1 MNLGVRQGK
10 KSISFVDRDPDFTFI
25 ASLGVAV
32 SLLSLG
38 VGRFWLASNLRRYLW
53 SNTTIL
59 GHPLVYDGDAR
70 VELLHFAVGAAPL
83 AVIGF
88 ALYRFE
94 SPIPGDYGEYF
105 YLATAIFAF
114 AYWRAMRFANWRYRL
129 NHTLWRG
136 RHFHVEG
143 SVVAYFLRAFGWGT
157 ANAISLGLAWPS
169 AQAAL
174 NRYTLRHAHYGSRCF
189 EFVGSGAILRRR
201 GIFLLPAWLWS
212 RVLLIISVLA
222 IWICNTAL
230 NENMLKMPD
239 DEWAGS
245 AADAAGRSMMGY
257 SLVVVVLL
265 PIVAC
270 AYPRF
275 VALTWKWQLEGVRFG
290 EAYVTSGLK
299 LSSFMGIYFVFYAF
313 VAGIVLLTLLAWSTL
328 EWWYT
333 DDPMYLVAVFYYCV
347 IGADVAWNWLFA
359 PRFWAIF
366 IGSLTLHDPVL
377 LSVIAAEALIAAEA
391 FPVHG
396 QAFAKLPE

>member
-1 MNLGVRQGK
+1 MSESTDESRSSPTQ

-25 ASLGVAV
+25 ASLGVAI

-38 VGRFWLASNLRRYLW
+38 VGRFWLASKLRRYLW

-59 GHPLVYDGDAR
+59 GHPLVYDGDAW

-83 AVIGF
+83 AGIGF
-88 ALYRFE
+88 VLYRLE
-94 SPIPGDYGEYF
+94 SPLLRENGEYF
-105 YLATAIFAF
+105 FLATAIFAF
-114 AYWRAMRFANWRYRL
+114 AYWRAMRFAAWRYRL

-136 RHFHVEG
+136 RRFRAEG
-143 SVVAYFLRAFGWGT
+143 SVAAYFLRALGWGT
-157 ANAISLGLAWPS
+157 ASAISLGLAWPS

-174 NRYTLRHAHYGSRCF
+174 NRYMLRHTHYGSHCF
-189 EFVGSGAILRRR
+189 EFVGSSTILTSR

-212 RVLLIISVLA
+212 RVLLIISVSA
-222 IWICNTAL
+222 VWVCNTAL

-257 SLVVVVLL
+257 SLAVVVLL
-265 PIVAC
+265 PIVAF

-328 EWWYT
+328 EWWYA
-333 DDPMYLVAVFYYCV
+333 DEPMYLVAAFYYCA

-359 PRFWAIF
+359 PRFWAIV

-377 LSVIAAEALIAAEA
+377 LSVIATKA

>member
-1 MNLGVRQGK
+1 MPENTDESRSWPTQR
-10 KSISFVDRDPDFTFI
+10 SISFVDRDPDFTFI
-25 ASLGVAV
+25 VSLGVAI

-53 SNTTIL
+53 SNTKIL
-59 GHPLVYDGDAR
+59 GQPLDYDGDAW

-83 AVIGF
+83 AGIGF
-88 ALYRFE
+88 VLYRLE
-94 SPIPGDYGEYF
+94 SPLLGENGEYF
-105 YLATAIFAF
+105 FLATAIFAF
-114 AYWRAMRFANWRYRL
+114 AYWRAMRFAAWRYRL

-136 RHFHVEG
+136 RRFRAEG

-157 ANAISLGLAWPS
+157 ASAISLGLAWPS

-174 NRYTLRHAHYGSRCF
+174 NRYMLRHTHYGSRCF
-189 EFVGSGAILRRR
+189 EYVGSSTILRSR

-212 RVLLIISVLA
+212 RVLLIISVSA
-222 IWICNTAL
+222 VWVCNTAL

-265 PIVAC
+265 PIVAF

-299 LSSFMGIYFVFYAF
+299 LSSFTGICFVFYAF

-328 EWWYT
+328 EWWYA
-333 DDPMYLVAVFYYCV
+333 DEPMYLVAAFYYCA
-347 IGADVAWNWLFA
+347 IAADVAWNWLFA
-359 PRFWAIF
+359 PRFWAIV

-377 LSVIAAEALIAAEA
+377 LSVIATKA

>member
-1 MNLGVRQGK
+1 MRESTDESWRSPTQ
-10 KSISFVDRDPDFTFI
+10 KSISFINRDPDFTFI
-25 ASLGVAV
+25 ASLGVAIG
-32 SLLSLG
+32 LLSLG

-59 GHPLVYDGDAR
+59 GHPLDYDGDAR

-83 AVIGF
+83 VGIGF
-88 ALYRFE
+88 VLFRLE
-94 SPIPGDYGEYF
+94 SPLLRENGEYF
-105 YLATAIFAF
+105 FLATAIFAF
-114 AYWRAMRFANWRYRL
+114 AYWRAMRFVAWRYRL

-136 RHFHVEG
+136 RRFRAEG
-143 SVVAYFLRAFGWGT
+143 SIAAYFLRAFGWGT
-157 ANAISLGLAWPS
+157 ASAISLGLAWPS

-174 NRYTLRHAHYGSRCF
+174 IRYMLRHTHYGSHCF
-189 EFVGSGAILRRR
+189 EFVGSSTILTSR

-212 RVLLIISVLA
+212 RILLIICIPA
-222 IWICNTAL
+222 IWVCNTAL
-230 NENMLKMPD
+230 NENMLKMLD

-245 AADAAGRSMMGY
+245 VADAAGRSMMGY

-265 PIVAC
+265 PIVAF

-328 EWWYT
+328 EWWYA
-333 DDPMYLVAVFYYCV
+333 DEPMYLVAAFYYSA
-347 IGADVAWNWLFA
+347 IAADVAWNWLFA
-359 PRFWAIF
+359 PRFWAIA

-377 LSVIAAEALIAAEA
+377 LSVIATKA
-391 FPVHG
+391 FPIHG
-396 QAFAKLPE
+396 QGVRQTA

>member
-1 MNLGVRQGK
+1 MKKISCQRALMNHGVRPTQ
-10 KSISFVDRDPDFTFI
+10 KSISFVDRDPDFTFT
-25 ASLGVAV
+25 ASLGVAI

-59 GHPLVYDGDAR
+59 GHPLDYVGDAW
-70 VELLHFAVGAAPL
+70 VDLLHFAVGAAPL
-83 AVIGF
+83 AGIGF
-88 ALYRFE
+88 VLYRLE
-94 SPIPGDYGEYF
+94 SPVLRENGEYF
-105 YLATAIFAF
+105 FLATAIFAF
-114 AYWRAMRFANWRYRL
+114 AYWRAMRFAAWRYRL

-136 RHFHVEG
+136 RRFRAEG
-143 SVVAYFLRAFGWGT
+143 SVAAYFLRAFGWGT
-157 ANAISLGLAWPS
+157 VSAISLGLAWPS

-174 NRYTLRHAHYGSRCF
+174 NRYMLRHTHYGSHCF
-189 EFVGSGAILRRR
+189 EFVGSSTILTSR

-212 RVLLIISVLA
+212 RILLIISIPA
-222 IWICNTAL
+222 IWVCYTAL
-230 NENMLKMPD
+230 NENILKMPD
-239 DEWAGS
+239 VEAGS
-245 AADAAGRSMMGY
+245 IADAAGRSMMGY

-265 PIVAC
+265 PIVAF

-328 EWWYT
+328 EWWYA
-333 DDPMYLVAVFYYCV
+333 DEPMYLVAAFYYSA
-347 IGADVAWNWLFA
+347 IAADVAWNWLFA
-359 PRFWAIF
+359 PRFWAII

-377 LSVIAAEALIAAEA
+377 LSVTATKA
-391 FPVHG
+391 FPVPGH
-396 QAFAKLPE
+396 A